1 MKHQIVSIF
10 IAVIMA
16 MWIGCSRSD
25 ENPFKDGDGSEK
37 VKVTTT
43 TTMITDLVR
52 QIGGDL
58 VVVQGLMG
66 PGVDPHLFQ
75 AKDSHIDMLRGA
87 DVIFYHGLHL
97 EGRMQD
103 MFVDFA
109 STKKHVYRVTKSIPE
124 DKLLVPAD
132 FGGHP
137 DPHVW
142 FDIELWASCIDE
154 VVKGLSTV
162 DPDNKVAYEK
172 KGEIYRAQLTELDA
186 WAQSRVDEL
195 PKGNRILF
203 TSHDAF
209 NYFANGY
216 GFKVEA
222 LLGVSTDD
230 EAGSGDVTDMVDLIR
245 ASPVKVLFTE
255 SSVSSK
261 GLEQIKEDA
270 EAKIGGEIFSDAMG
284 EPGKMEG
291 PKGAQYDVG
300 TYEGMIKHN
309 VNTIVDAIKG
319 K

>member
-1 MKHQIVSIF
+1 MKSQIVSIF
-10 IAVIMA
+10 IAGIMA

-25 ENPFKDGDGSEK
+25 EKSLGGADSEK

-58 VVVQGLMG
+58 VLVRGLMG

-75 AKDSHIDMLRGA
+75 AKDSHIDMLREA

-109 STKKHVYRVTKSIPE
+109 SIKKHVYRVTKSIPE
-124 DKLLVPAD
+124 GKLLVTTD

-142 FDIELWASCIDE
+142 FDVELWASCIDE
-154 VVKGLSTV
+154 VVKGLGTV
-162 DPDNKVAYEK
+162 DPGNKPIYEK
-172 KGEIYRAQLTELDA
+172 RGETYRAKLTKLDA
-186 WAQSRVDEL
+186 WAESRVGEL
-195 PKGNRILF
+195 PKEKRILF

-230 EAGSGDVTDMVDLIR
+230 EAGSSDVTHMVDLIR

-284 EPGKMEG
+284 ELGKMEG

>member
-1 MKHQIVSIF
+1 MKRRIVSIF
-10 IAVIMA
+10 IAGIMA

-25 ENPFKDGDGSEK
+25 EKPLGGADSEK
-37 VKVTTT
+37 LKVTTT

-58 VVVQGLMG
+58 VLVQGMMG

-75 AKDSHIDMLRGA
+75 AKDSHIDLLRGA

-103 MFVDFA
+103 MFIDFA
-109 STKKHVYRVTKSIPE
+109 STKKHVYRITKSIPE
-124 DKLLVPAD
+124 DKLLASID
-132 FGGHP
+132 SGGHP

-142 FDIELWASCIDE
+142 FDVELWASCIDE
-154 VVKGLSTV
+154 VVKGLGTV
-162 DPDNKVAYEK
+162 DPGNKTTYEK
-172 KGEIYRAQLTELDA
+172 RGETYRAKLTKLDA
-186 WAQSRVDEL
+186 WSQSRVDEL
-195 PKGNRILF
+195 PKEKRILF

-230 EAGSGDVTDMVDLIR
+230 EAGSSDVTDMVDLIR

-319 K
+319 E